1 MLHLRVHSV
10 KHEFHV
16 WSILGRHC
24 ASSDPKNSLYRS
36 VERGDICR
44 PKNTLGRTG
53 DPVFFRHWVPRLAY
67 DKDRRGAASTYAQD
81 RIAAR
86 WGCSAEVE
94 NDDIRVVGHD
104 QIEKAGLSANDAEVA
119 GVPGIDRSSRAKTMV
134 VALLILSDLVLKR
147 VSICYS

>member
-81 RIAAR
+81 RVAAR

-94 NDDIRVVGHD
+94 NDDIRVVVND
-104 QIEKAGLSANDAEVA
+104 QIEKAGLH
-119 GVPGIDRSSRAKTMV
+119 GICVIRQ
-134 VALLILSDLVLKR
+134 
-147 VSICYS
+147 